1 MLLENII
8 MEKYNYLLFNIL
20 IDFTYLDN
28 EEMPSG

>member
-1 MLLENII
+1 MHLENII
-8 MEKYNYLLFNIL
+8 MEKDNYLLFNIL